1 MEVVMAIAMAAAW
14 AAGKRMEPQKKAA
27 PPLLLLLLLLL
38 LVAPRAAAAAAAEGL
53 PEGEDSGAG
62 YNTVSTCSTVPTAT
76 EDSV

>member
-27 PPLLLLLLLLL
+27 PPLLLLLL

>member
-1 MEVVMAIAMAAAW
+1 LEVVMAIAMAAAW

-27 PPLLLLLLLLL
+27 PPLLLLLLLLLL

-62 YNTVSTCSTVPTAT
+62 YNTVSICSTVPTAT
-76 EDSV
+76 